1 VFILIVQLF
10 MKVSWLKALAP
21 TQTEGPFKLT
31 PLVVI
36 VAFVVPR
43 RAGPPRVLS
52 GCRSSVDHKLS
63 QAQVACNLKTSQPFN
78 PQNRRSTLNFDRSLL
93 SPLPMNE
100 LHLTIC
106 HAVDVR

>member
-36 VAFVVPR
+36 VAFVVPAVLQSIKSR
-43 RAGPPRVLS
+43 GGQAHPASYPAAGP
-52 GCRSSVDHKLS
+52 
-63 QAQVACNLKTSQPFN
+63 
-78 PQNRRSTLNFDRSLL
+78 RSTISYLKLK
-93 SPLPMNE
+93 SPA
-100 LHLTIC
+100 T
-106 HAVDVR
+106 